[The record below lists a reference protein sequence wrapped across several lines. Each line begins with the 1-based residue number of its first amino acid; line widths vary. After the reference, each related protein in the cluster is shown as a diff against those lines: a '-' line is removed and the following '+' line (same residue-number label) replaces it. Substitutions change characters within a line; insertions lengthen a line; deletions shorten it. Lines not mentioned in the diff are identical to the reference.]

1 LTCDLR
7 AAKISFA
14 KHEFPISLNSQL
26 TQSAIPQVCAFL
38 SPEMGILSVMG
49 IFHQLRSL
57 RPFDTDYQRELALC
71 AVPVSVAVCQAKLHS
86 EQGFKEGIVA

>member
-1 LTCDLR
+1 
-7 AAKISFA
+7 
-14 KHEFPISLNSQL
+14 
-26 TQSAIPQVCAFL
+26 
-38 SPEMGILSVMG
+38 MGILSVMG